1 MLLKMMLL
9 KKTVYNNLVAK
20 VNNIDTKK
28 SVLKTK
34 YQTEKAKLEKKIPD
48 VTDLVRETKL
58 IELKNVIPDVNDS
71 ATKTALSA
79 EKNKMP
85 DVSRLVALE
94 LVLILFN
101 TNT

>member
-1 MLLKMMLL
+1 MLL

-28 SVLKTK
+28 FVLKTK
-34 YQTEKAKLEKKIPD
+34 YQREKAKLEKKIPD